1 MTLIESRSRS
11 SCDVIE
17 LQFYLLK
24 ISRKRQNWTTKQRYS
39 FYASVSFSVL
49 FFFFAKW
56 LLTMRNGIVKNRRQL
71 ICLQASGHH
80 RDIDVTPMIVE
91 CFMYG
96 CLWWWSTFW
105 HMLAVPKA
113 TFLLQRSARYKYMWP
128 HKAEVT
134 LRRVCVCLSLGKWQ
148 LHQPTHSQDD
158 RVAGLPKQEPEQVQ
172 WVRACRSA
180 VDALWCCLHRRWG

>member
-17 LQFYLLK
+17 LQFIYWKYHENGK
-24 ISRKRQNWTTKQRYS
+24 IEQLNNVTVFMRLSRFQ
-39 FYASVSFSVL
+39 FY
-49 FFFFAKW
+49 FFFAKW
-56 LLTMRNGIVKNRRQL
+56 LLRMRNGIVKNRRQP

-134 LRRVCVCLSLGKWQ
+134 LRRVYVCLSLGNWQ

-172 WVRACRSA
+172 WVSACRSA